1 MSDTIGTDSPARITL
16 RIHPRDNVAVALTD
30 LPAGRRVV
38 IDDHAVT
45 LADNVRHK
53 HKFTLEALSPGD
65 IVTMYGV
72 TVGKATRDI
81 PKGGVITVDNVA
93 HATESDEVRPG
104 SKSWTPPDVTRFVGR
119 TFEGYHRP
127 DGRVG
132 TANLWLVI
140 PLVFCENRNVEVLR
154 QCVADALGDDPYR
167 DYKRMARQMLNG
179 ETAAGSSKTVSD
191 SFETVSDSS
200 KTASDSP
207 EATLDSIEVP
217 PDPFEAEAPRRF
229 ANVDG
234 VRFLTHTLGCGGTD
248 DDAEALCQLL
258 AGYIC
263 HPNVAGA
270 TVLSLG
276 CQKAQIQMLK
286 AAVAKRD
293 PQRLRT
299 VDYFDQQSSPSEEAL
314 IRNALQSIF
323 DGLAAADRIP
333 RQPAPLAKL
342 TLGVECGGSDGFS
355 GISANPLVGAVVD
368 RLVALGGSGILS
380 EFPEL
385 CGVEHELVA
394 RCIDEPTA
402 ERFRQLIQ
410 AYQRHAEAVGADFA
424 MNPSPGN
431 IRDGLIT
438 DAMKSAGAAKKGGDS
453 PVVDVLDYT
462 EPQRRAGLSLLCT
475 PGNDVESTTA
485 LAGSGANLI
494 LFTTGLGTPTG
505 NPVAP
510 VLKIASNSELARR
523 MNDIIDFDAGPI
535 VRGERDIGE
544 LADELFTLCI
554 DTASGRYQ
562 SRAQRLSQHDFI
574 PWKRGVSL

>member
-1 MSDTIGTDSPARITL
+1 MSDIDRPVIGSDAPARTCL
-16 RIHPRDNVAVALTD
+16 RIHPRDNVGVALTD
-30 LPAGRRVV
+30 LPAGRQVTL
-38 IDDHAVT
+38 DDECLQ
-45 LADNVRHK
+45 LADNVRAK
-53 HKFTLEALSPGD
+53 HKFALSALAPGD

-72 TVGKATRDI
+72 VVGKATRPI
-81 PKGGVITVDNVA
+81 AAGGVITTENLA
-93 HATESDEVRPG
+93 HATGDEQAVPG
-104 SKSWTPPDVTRFVGR
+104 SRGWTAPDVSRFTDASFAG
-119 TFEGYHRP
+119 FHRP

-132 TANLWLVI
+132 TTNVWLVI
-140 PLVFCENRNVEVLR
+140 PLVFCENRNIEVLR

-167 DYKRMARQMLNG
+167 DYKRMARRMLDDTPDDVSVPDTG
-179 ETAAGSSKTVSD
+179 ADAIAAS
-191 SFETVSDSS
+191 
-200 KTASDSP
+200 
-207 EATLDSIEVP
+207 
-217 PDPFEAEAPRRF
+217 APGRF
-229 ANVDG
+229 PNVDG

-248 DDAEALCQLL
+248 DDAQALCQLL

-276 CQKAQIQMLK
+276 CQKAQIGMLK
-286 AAVAKRD
+286 AAVAERD
-293 PQRLRT
+293 PGALKT
-299 VDYFDQQSSPSEEAL
+299 VDYFDQQSSSGEDAL
-314 IRNALQSIF
+314 IRDALRSIF
-323 DGLAAADRIP
+323 DGLAAANRVT
-333 RQPAPLAKL
+333 RQPAPLSKL

-385 CGVEHELVA
+385 CGVEHELIA
-394 RCIDEPTA
+394 RCVDVPTA
-402 ERFRQLIQ
+402 ERFRQLIE
-410 AYQRHAEAVGADFA
+410 AYQRHAAAVGADFA

-462 EPQRRAGLSLLCT
+462 EPHRRAGLSLLCS

-494 LFTTGLGTPTG
+494 VFTTGLGTPTG

-510 VLKIASNSELARR
+510 VLKIASNSEMAER
-523 MNDIIDFDAGPI
+523 MRDIIDFDAGPI

-544 LADELFTLCI
+544 LADALLTLCI
-554 DTASGRYQ
+554 EVASGRHL
-562 SRAQRLSQHDFI
+562 SHAQRLSQHDFI

>member
-1 MSDTIGTDSPARITL
+1 MNDTIGTDSPARITL

-30 LPAGRRVV
+30 LPAGRQVV

-45 LADNVRHK
+45 LADNIRHK
-53 HKFTLEALSPGD
+53 HKFTLAALSPGD

-81 PKGGVITVDNVA
+81 PEGGVITVDNVA

-104 SKSWTPPDVTRFVGR
+104 SKSWTPPDVTRFQGM
-119 TFEGYHRP
+119 TFDGFHRP
-127 DGRVG
+127 DGGVG
-132 TANLWLVI
+132 TANVWLVI
-140 PLVFCENRNVEVLR
+140 PLVFCENRNIEVLR

-167 DYKRMARQMLNG
+167 DYKRMARQMLSG
-179 ETAAGSSKTVSD
+179 QSDTPESAD
-191 SFETVSDSS
+191 SFD
-200 KTASDSP
+200 
-207 EATLDSIEVP
+207 AT
-217 PDPFEAEAPRRF
+217 APRRF
-229 ANVDG
+229 PNVDG

-394 RCIDEPTA
+394 RCTDAAVA
-402 ERFRQLIQ
+402 ERFRDLMQ
-410 AYQRHAEAVGADFA
+410 AYQRHAAAVGADFA

-438 DAMKSAGAAKKGGDS
+438 DAMKSAGAAKKGGDG

-462 EPQRRAGLSLLCT
+462 EPHRRPGLSLLCS

-494 LFTTGLGTPTG
+494 VFTTGLGTPTG
-505 NPVAP
+505 NPVTP
-510 VLKIASNSELARR
+510 VLKIASNSELATR
-523 MNDIIDFDAGPI
+523 MRDIIDFDAGPI
-535 VRGERDIGE
+535 VRGERGIDE
-544 LADELFTLCI
+544 LAEELLALCI
-554 DTASGRYQ
+554 EVASGRHR
-562 SRAQRLSQHDFI
+562 SHAQRLSQHDFI